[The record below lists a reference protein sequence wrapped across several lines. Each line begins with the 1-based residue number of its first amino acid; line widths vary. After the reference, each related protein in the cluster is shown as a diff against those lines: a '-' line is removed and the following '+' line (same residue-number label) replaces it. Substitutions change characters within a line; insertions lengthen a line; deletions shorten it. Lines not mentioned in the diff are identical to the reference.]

1 MKIMPTALVKTW
13 LFLLKSTDPKLA
25 RQKFIAYQKIKKS
38 FGSADLAQLY
48 LEQDKDNDI
57 EVVII

>member
-1 MKIMPTALVKTW
+1 MKRMPTALVKTW
-13 LFLLKSTDPKLA
+13 LFLLKSKDPKLA

-48 LEQDKDNDI
+48 IEQDRDNDI